1 MALTAATIDR
11 ESNGS
16 LTLHRVTFSSVTS
29 AGDTWAS
36 GLPNVWGYWANVTS
50 SQGVLTTSGG
60 VNVVNSS
67 GTFTIVPNLH
77 NAPVTL
83 FVQSKT

>member
-1 MALTAATIDR
+1 MALTASAVYR
-11 ESNGS
+11 ESCGS
-16 LTLHRVTFSSVTS
+16 LTLFQFTFASVASS
-29 AGDTWAS
+29 GDTYAS

-67 GTFTIVPNLH
+67 GTFTIVPNMA
-77 NAPVTL
+77 APVSL
-83 FVQSKT
+83 FVLSAT